1 MIPKSKKIR
10 KKDSL
15 RLLLWGIISIISISL
30 IVGFLISS
38 NWKVN
43 QRRTELQAKADALKK
58 EIEILE
64 KRNQELRSGISNIQK
79 EDYLEEAAREQFNL
93 KKPGEEV
100 VSVLSPEGKEKKV
113 ETQKEKN
120 FWQKILEKIGF

>member
-100 VSVLSPEGKEKKV
+100 VSVLSPEGKEKKE